1 MKKPW
6 SKLDYL
12 KIGMIPLLG
21 GILYMVLPM
30 NATDPGSTAS
40 KAPPVADRVTAPK
53 SKPNERSMV
62 IDSVSTTKWPVFTLG
77 ELENVDPFDRRRLL
91 PDLSR
96 KATTSDSAVS
106 GFPSLV
112 DAPGAPSKKSSTP
125 IKIQAVFQSPKGIA
139 ALVGERVIHIGDR
152 LEDGTEVID
161 ITPEQLT
168 FAPMSVY

>member
-1 MKKPW
+1 MKKAW

-30 NATDPGSTAS
+30 NVNDPGATAS
-40 KAPPVADRVTAPK
+40 NANPVADTVTPPK
-53 SKPNERSMV
+53 SKPNERSV
-62 IDSVSTTKWPVFTLG
+62 VSEQVSTTKWPVFTLH
-77 ELENVDPFDRRRLL
+77 EIENVDPFDRRRIF
-91 PDLSR
+91 PELSP
-96 KATTSDSAVS
+96 KAPTSDSTVS

-112 DAPGAPSKKSSTP
+112 DVLGVPSKKSLMP

-139 ALVGERVIHIGDR
+139 ALVDERVLHIGDR

-161 ITPEQLT
+161 ITPEQLIV
-168 FAPMSVY
+168 APMSIY